1 VVLGRRDFVS
11 VVRNAVAGVGFAPD
25 IALVTFPIDM
35 FLVES
40 DIAPME
46 RELDRFVDG
55 LTRWQPGEARAQARE
70 LPTLRIEGSG
80 YAEAFDAFNAMAI
93 RRRWGDGLPLVPPT
107 EERVRWILRGSD
119 RPRETKLGKLMPRGG
134 IVTLETLAVA
144 LAMAGG
150 RPEYLPVLQAAIQAI
165 LDPAL
170 EHEGWQATSSSTFPV
185 VVVNG
190 AAARAIRLNA
200 GFGLLGPDP
209 QHPAGASIGRA
220 LRLLQQ
226 NVGGAL
232 PGTGTMAMFGA
243 MRYTNAVF
251 AEDEAGLPP
260 GWEPFNVEHMGFE
273 RGVDSVAVNVASGA
287 DNIIRRGIGT
297 ETLDNEA
304 SASLYRIATYM
315 KSHNANAIA
324 AHRAGTPGILL
335 LSRTV
340 ANQLAALGWTKRS
353 IQEFLWEHSRIP
365 LHELERSG
373 LTAWMERRGAG
384 QMHEDPWPITS
395 KPENIAIVVA
405 GGSHPTHAFW
415 LQTSIA
421 KCMTAARIELPRHWG
436 ELIAAANRELG
447 FDQDHKV

>member
-1 VVLGRRDFVS
+1 MVLGRRDFVT
-11 VVRNAVAGVGFAPD
+11 VVRNAVAGIGFVPD
-25 IALVTFPIDM
+25 IAMVTFPIEL

-40 DIAPME
+40 DIAPVE
-46 RELDRFVDG
+46 REVDRFVEG
-55 LTRWQPGEARAQARE
+55 LTRWQPEPTRNQVRE
-70 LPTLRIEGSG
+70 LPMLKLEGGG
-80 YAEAFDAFNAMAI
+80 YAEAYEQFNALAI
-93 RRRWGDGLPLVPPT
+93 RQRWGDGLPLVPPT
-107 EERVRWILRGSD
+107 EDRVRWILRGTD
-119 RPRETKLGKLMPRGG
+119 LPRDTKLGKLMPRGG

-150 RPEYLPVLQAAIQAI
+150 RPEYLPVLDAAVRAI

-185 VVVNG
+185 VVVSG
-190 AAARAIRLNA
+190 AIAREIRLNS

-209 QHPAGASIGRA
+209 RHPAGASIGRA
-220 LRLLQQ
+220 IRLLQQ

-251 AEDEAGLPP
+251 AEDEEGLPP
-260 GWEPFNVEHMGFE
+260 GWEPFNVERMGFE
-273 RGVDSVAVNVASGA
+273 PGTASVAVNVASGA

-297 ETLDNEA
+297 ETLENEA

-324 AHRAGTPGILL
+324 AHREGTPGILL
-335 LSRTV
+335 ISRAV

-365 LHELERSG
+365 LAELERSG

-384 QMHEDPWPITS
+384 RMHDDPWPITS
-395 KPENIAIVVA
+395 RPENIAIVVA

-421 KCMTAARIELPRHWG
+421 KRMIGAPIALPRQWP
-436 ELIAAANRELG
+436 ELVASGARELG
-447 FDQDHKV
+447 FDEKESR